1 MGDELCLGGIVVCM
15 LKGGFHC
22 RASLAKNE
30 LLVVARQ
37 RDVVKI
43 QYGGKGPSFVY
54 SQG

>member
-1 MGDELCLGGIVVCM
+1 MCM

-22 RASLAKNE
+22 RVSLAKNE
-30 LLVVARQ
+30 LLLVAR

>member
-1 MGDELCLGGIVVCM
+1 MYM

-22 RASLAKNE
+22 RASLAKNDF
-30 LLVVARQ
+30 LLDVRQ

-54 SQG
+54 S